1 MASSISS
8 RDYETLQLIR
18 SSLDQMSK
26 RLEAGE
32 SFSQD
37 QVNGVVDSIQVFAE
51 RYRHPSED
59 DFYFR
64 PFVPLGLSGAM
75 EGVLDAGVD
84 LEAYRSLS
92 SALPVDW
99 RKHVTIVMAMLN
111 EEEGLADLLA
121 ECRRYADE
129 LIAVDGHSTDRT
141 ASIAAKAGARVLYD
155 NGKGKGDAIRAAI
168 PHIGRDIAVFMDAD
182 WSHDPA
188 DIPKLVQP
196 ILANGADHVT
206 GSRLL
211 GGSSELHGGF
221 DEFLRLTGSS
231 LITAFIGWRFHQRLS
246 DSQNGFRAIRTEV
259 LRKLGLQEDIT
270 TIEQEMIIKT
280 LKQGYR
286 LAEVPTHEYKR
297 RYKESHIVLRR
308 VWLKYVSSMLRYLF
322 S

>member
-1 MASSISS
+1 MATSIAS
-8 RDYETLQLIR
+8 RDYEALKFIR
-18 SSLDQMSK
+18 FNLDEMSR

-32 SFSQD
+32 SLSQD
-37 QVNGVVDSIQVFAE
+37 QMDGVVDSIHVLAG
-51 RYRHPSED
+51 RYRHPTED
-59 DFYFR
+59 DYFF
-64 PFVPLGLSGAM
+64 PPVVPAGLAGSL
-75 EGVLDAGVD
+75 EGVLDGYVD
-84 LEAYRSLS
+84 LAPFQGA
-92 SALPVDW
+92 SADLPVDW
-99 RKHVTIVMAMLN
+99 RKNITIVMAMLN

-121 ECRRYADE
+121 ECRRYAGE
-129 LIAVDGHSTDRT
+129 LIAVDGHSKDRT
-141 ASIAAKAGARVLYD
+141 AEIAAQAGAKVLFD

-168 PHIGRDIAVFMDAD
+168 PHIGRDITIFMDAD
-182 WSHDPA
+182 WSHDPS

-196 ILANGADHVT
+196 IFANSADHVT

-221 DEFLRLTGSS
+221 DEFMRLTGSS
-231 LITAFIGWRFHQRLS
+231 LITACIGWRFHQRLS

-259 LRKLGLQEDIT
+259 LRKLGLKEDIT

-297 RYKESHIVLRR
+297 RYKESHIVIGR
-308 VWLKYVSSMLRYLF
+308 VWFKYVSSMLKYLF